1 MISSKRIFGSIDFT
15 EILFWFPHSIAII
28 MFSWLSQLETHT
40 HTLSLLKLPVCLK
53 AVADAWLAG
62 SVYSVT
68 RFLLKE
74 GRPWLP
80 VAHWPGLLWTLPFF
94 FMAHTT
100 AKSVRNPKPAQFT
113 SIHES
118 VTSASL
124 RAPCGGLED
133 CVGGIPRPLIF
144 LILRGFLN

>member
-1 MISSKRIFGSIDFT
+1 MTACS
-15 EILFWFPHSIAII
+15 P
-28 MFSWLSQLETHT
+28 
-40 HTLSLLKLPVCLK
+40 
-53 AVADAWLAG
+53 LAG
-62 SVYSVT
+62 SALDPP
-68 RFLLKE
+68 FLFH
-74 GRPWLP
+74 G
-80 VAHWPGLLWTLPFF
+80 T
-94 FMAHTT
+94 HTT